1 MAEITVKKIVDTA
14 NDIYGVLY
22 RKEAGKTTSKDTE
35 LVIRVCVQLYD
46 CKMKTAK
53 FKNIIRACVKYRED
67 VYSSDR
73 EVASFMLALEKLG
86 VDY

>member
-1 MAEITVKKIVDTA
+1 
-14 NDIYGVLY
+14 
-22 RKEAGKTTSKDTE
+22 
-35 LVIRVCVQLYD
+35 
-46 CKMKTAK
+46 MKTAK

-73 EVASFMLALEKLG
+73 EIASFMLALEKLR